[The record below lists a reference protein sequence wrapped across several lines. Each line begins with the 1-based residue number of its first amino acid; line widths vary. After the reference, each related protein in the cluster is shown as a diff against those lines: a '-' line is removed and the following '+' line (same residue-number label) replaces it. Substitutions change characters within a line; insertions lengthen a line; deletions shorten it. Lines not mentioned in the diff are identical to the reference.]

1 MLLKNLLELL
11 KDYNP
16 EANVTLT
23 TSEDIELS
31 FIGEDKYNARIIF
44 IEGCDTVKSCY
55 YYNEEYCNY
64 YGTNCE
70 EITECEVHSNL

>member
-23 TSEDIELS
+23 TSEDIE
-31 FIGEDKYNARIIF
+31 EDK
-44 IEGCDTVKSCY
+44 GM
-55 YYNEEYCNY
+55 
-64 YGTNCE
+64 
-70 EITECEVHSNL
+70 